1 MDLNFIYF
9 IFYFLSTIFLLL
21 SIIYLIKYRRF
32 QDIKLI
38 NAINTYIFGLIF
50 LLIFLLIKSLDLC
63 RQFVKE
69 FAPNYYNTFGA
80 YVNYMLLG
88 SDLFIVLM
96 IAICYMISVILLKED
111 KLQ

>member
-1 MDLNFIYF
+1 MNINIIYF
-9 IFYFLSTIFLLL
+9 ILYFLSTIFLLL
-21 SIIYLIKYRRF
+21 SIVYLIKYRRF

-38 NAINTYIFGLIF
+38 NAINAYIFGLIF
-50 LLIFLLIKSLDLC
+50 LLIFILIKSLDLS

-69 FAPNYYNTFGA
+69 FIPSYYNTLGT
-80 YVNYMLLG
+80 YVSYMLLG

-96 IAICYMISVILLKED
+96 IAICYMISVIFLKEE